1 MSLGSPAIRLGICL
15 VVALVF
21 SIFPGAIVVYIMLL
35 LALASVRFRA
45 NTGEVN
51 AALVLIVLMQS
62 IYTLLAFTVYLFRL
76 NPIQWTPTRGGVVD
90 DEAALMVV
98 FGAAQFLFILSAI
111 LRSRSRVD
119 GFNNRDRRV
128 FRIAALLIVIVA
140 SILINPGRDFFS
152 GEYQGQVASYPGF
165 MPAIFVIS
173 LSAWILLQRKYGIG
187 YFIILNTIV
196 GWWLING
203 NRSEVLIGFVFGN
216 YLFLKNLV
224 PNDRRFRALIY
235 TCGGVMTFA
244 VFSFV
249 GYFRVYGLLAF
260 DEFGFLRLFAYMI
273 DGDRLQ
279 VQTFGA
285 AIYSAMVAV
294 HHAADSG
301 LLYGETILGQIIN
314 TLPSMIPVPWTRY
327 VDVTEGLRDY
337 QLIGGLGFVGEGFL
351 NFGVIG
357 PALMAYGLATIFL
370 QLKYRVCTSFLASW
384 FLLSLVLYGQRF
396 ILYGFVYFY
405 NTLSFFLV
413 LYVCREI
420 LKAKRFNR
428 AKDSINLRQRSP
440 EESGGV
446 F

>member
-1 MSLGSPAIRLGICL
+1 
-15 VVALVF
+15 
-21 SIFPGAIVVYIMLL
+21 
-35 LALASVRFRA
+35 
-45 NTGEVN
+45 
-51 AALVLIVLMQS
+51 
-62 IYTLLAFTVYLFRL
+62 
-76 NPIQWTPTRGGVVD
+76 
-90 DEAALMVV
+90 
-98 FGAAQFLFILSAI
+98 
-111 LRSRSRVD
+111 
-119 GFNNRDRRV
+119 
-128 FRIAALLIVIVA
+128 
-140 SILINPGRDFFS
+140 
-152 GEYQGQVASYPGF
+152 
-165 MPAIFVIS
+165 
-173 LSAWILLQRKYGIG
+173 
-187 YFIILNTIV
+187 
-196 GWWLING
+196 
-203 NRSEVLIGFVFGN
+203 
-216 YLFLKNLV
+216 
-224 PNDRRFRALIY
+224 
-235 TCGGVMTFA
+235 MTFA